1 MAKEGIEEWKH
12 FINASMFA
20 VAKNGYIIKIFG
32 DPITFA
38 ELGMLVFTRN
48 DIDEHLFDIYV
59 PDDVN
64 YIQLETFEI
73 NSVSSDKLDWKY
85 RVFYKEEG
93 IYTEYNYSEQ
103 GIVPNAVISSLMYE
117 KILERKEK
125 KL

>member
-1 MAKEGIEEWKH
+1 MAKKVIEEGKS

-64 YIQLETFEI
+64 YTQLETFEI

-85 RVFYKEEG
+85 RVFHKEEG
-93 IYTEYNYSEQ
+93 IYTEYNYSEH

-117 KILERKEK
+117 KILERKGK